1 MTPKLTLSIALA
13 FVFVLAQPAPQ
24 TLEPFKGV
32 TTGGEIMPGLFS
44 IRSTGVSTKP
54 VREAADR
61 FLAALTGE
69 QKAKTTFAQDDD
81 EWRRWNNVH
90 RAARQ
95 GVSFKEMSEAQ
106 REAAYGLMRA
116 SLSAR
121 GMQQSRDVM
130 RLNGH
135 LAELVKNFE
144 EYGEFLYWI
153 TVMGTPSD
161 TAPWGWQLDGH
172 HLVINYFVLGDQV
185 VMTPAFLGSEPVVA
199 EEGQYKGANVLQEEQ
214 KLGEDLIAS
223 FNDSQR
229 AKAIVNAAKTANN
242 AQSQAYRDNVTLAYQ
257 GIAAKELMPAQRSKL
272 LALIGMYVGNMRD
285 GHAKVKMSEVSQ
297 HLDATHFSWVGS
309 PEPGG
314 VFYYRIHSPVIL
326 IEFDHQTPV
335 ALGQRGSG
343 PNRRHVH
350 SVVRTPNGNDYGK
363 DLMRQH
369 YEKHKND
376 RAHGHGSQVR

>member
-1 MTPKLTLSIALA
+1 MTSKLTATIGLA
-13 FVFVLAQPAPQ
+13 FAMVLAQPAQQP
-24 TLEPFKGV
+24 LEPFKGV

-54 VREAADR
+54 VREAAEK
-61 FLAALTGE
+61 FLAALTAE
-69 QKAKTTFAQDDD
+69 QKAKTSFAQNDD

-95 GVSFKEMSEAQ
+95 GVSFKEMSESQ

-153 TVMGTPSD
+153 TVMGTPND
-161 TAPWGWQLDGH
+161 REPWGWQLDGH
-172 HLVINYFVLGDQV
+172 HLVINYFVFGDQV

-214 KLGEDLIAS
+214 RLGEELIAS
-223 FNDSQR
+223 LSDSQR
-229 AKAIVNAAKTANN
+229 AKAIVSPTKTANN
-242 AQSQAYRDNVTLAYQ
+242 AQAQANRDNVTLAYQ

-272 LALIGMYVGNMRD
+272 LALIGMFVGNMRD

-314 VFYYRIHSPVIL
+314 VFYYRVHSPVIL

-335 ALGQRGSG
+335 ALGQRGAG

-363 DLMRQH
+363 DLLRQH

-376 RAHGHGSQVR
+376 RAHGHGIRN